1 MNRLRPFRARRRRR
15 ALIWLTLL
23 ALLFQQIALAGYAC
37 PIDEAPS
44 PSRTV
49 MAGCE
54 GMAMP
59 DADAPMLCHQ
69 HCLRG
74 DVASSDA
81 KLPQVP
87 ALGLPPPNFTFIA
100 ALLPSI
106 DALRYED
113 VPICRSD
120 PPPAQRFC
128 SLQL

>member
-1 MNRLRPFRARRRRR
+1 MNRFRRFRARRPRRF
-15 ALIWLTLL
+15 LSWLALL
-23 ALLFQQIALAGYAC
+23 ALLFQQVALASYAC
-37 PIDEAPS
+37 PIADAPS
-44 PSRTV
+44 PSRMV
-49 MAGCE
+49 MAGCT
-54 GMAMP
+54 GMDMP
-59 DADAPMLCHQ
+59 DTDAPTLCQQ

-74 DVASSDA
+74 DVANADA

-87 ALGLPPPNFTFIA
+87 ALGLPPPSFGLIA

-106 DALRYED
+106 DDLHYQD